1 MLLKSILV
9 AVDGSEISN
18 LALDYAIELARV
30 FSAPLTILTVQEP
43 LTPAPPPT
51 MPPAIVESYMK
62 EVVVYYDSI
71 IEKALNR
78 VKESRRRIEVRTM
91 IAKGIAWQKIVEE
104 CKNGGY
110 GVVVLGSRGLGG
122 WKGLFLGSVS
132 KKVVEEAP
140 CPVLIVKGGAEKGKG
155 QA

>member
-1 MLLKSILV
+1 MVIRMKLKKILV
-9 AVDGSEISN
+9 AIDGSDASEM
-18 LALDYAIELARV
+18 ALDYAIEMAKA
-30 FSAPLTILTVQEP
+30 FSGSLTILTVQEP

-78 VKESRRRIEVRTM
+78 VKESRRKIETKTK
-91 IAKGIAWQKIVEE
+91 IAKGVAWERIVEE
-104 CKNGGY
+104 CRSGGHDI
-110 GVVVLGSRGLGG
+110 VIIGSRGLGG

-132 KKVVEEAP
+132 KRVVEEAP
-140 CPVLIVKGGAEKGKG
+140 CPVLIVKGGAEK
-155 QA
+155 